1 MGRIDG
7 ATAICRVGW
16 RDNRDGLDVA
26 LAVNRLL
33 SAGAR
38 AWWLTTPH
46 EAADAGD
53 YLVELTSR
61 QQRALASIGV
71 ATTAWRGDIPAGA
84 RILTAP
90 TACLFAGTASKFP
103 YFAYYAVALL
113 RLGIDYMPCDGRALA
128 SGVLDD
134 ANVLILPGGFATWGI
149 DAAENAPGADAR
161 VRDFLDSGG
170 TAIGSCGG
178 AFYLSAGRPGWT
190 GTAQAKPLYTH
201 EYLQSGVGIVTL
213 QMQPGPLSVG
223 CPPTVE
229 VPYYHGPIYD
239 LVGDGVEVA
248 ATFHSLSL
256 PARLAI
262 DNPLDEALFRR
273 DMAGKPAILLASDN
287 RAGRRHAAHG
297 ADSRGRVRH
306 RAVLFS
312 PHPEMGDLVRKYI
325 ALDGYVRHYLPIRGF
340 GTLRDTLRHYRVTDA
355 PSFRLIANALHDL
368 MSDARSPAA
377 ARAPVA
383 NRVEETDLV
392 TLCEDAAGRLP
403 PFGDGEEGDLLQ
415 DVAGGIRT
423 RMATASG
430 RAAAAVKTAEHTAR
444 LWSSYAHLVQ
454 TISEHARTAPTAS
467 PAQALMELDLAVALL
482 ECWTRIAEFDRA
494 IAERG

>member
-1 MGRIDG
+1 MAGIDD

-38 AWWLTTPH
+38 AWWLMTAH

-53 YLVELTSR
+53 YLVEVTSR
-61 QQRALASIGV
+61 QQRALASLGV
-71 ATTAWRGDIPAGA
+71 ASSAWRGDIPGDA
-84 RILTAP
+84 RALSAP
-90 TACLFAGTASKFP
+90 AACLFAGTASKFP
-103 YFAYYAVALL
+103 YFAYYALALL
-113 RLGIDYMPCDGRALA
+113 RLGIDYVPCDGPALA
-128 SGVLDD
+128 SGMLDE
-134 ANVLILPGGFATWGI
+134 ANVLILPGGFATWGV

-161 VRDFLDSGG
+161 IRDFLESGG

-213 QMQPGPLSVG
+213 QMRPGPLALG

-239 LVGDGVEVA
+239 LVGAGVEVA

-256 PARLAI
+256 PGRLAI
-262 DNPLDEALFRR
+262 DNPLDEARFRR
-273 DMAGKPAILLASDN
+273 DMAGKPAILLASGD
-287 RAGRRHAAHG
+287 RAGRNQAAHDG
-297 ADSRGRVRH
+297 ASGGRTSH

-312 PHPEMGDLVRKYI
+312 PHPEMGDLIRKYI

-340 GTLRDTLRHYRVTDA
+340 GTLRDTLRHYRVNDA
-355 PSFRLIANALHDL
+355 PSFRLVSNAVHDL
-368 MSDARSPAA
+368 MSDARCSTA
-377 ARAPVA
+377 ARPPVA
-383 NRVEETDLV
+383 TCVAETDLV
-392 TLCEDAAGRLP
+392 TLCEHASMRLP
-403 PFGDGEEGDLLQ
+403 PFDEGDEGDLLR
-415 DVAGGIRT
+415 DVAAGIRA
-423 RMATASG
+423 RMAAVSA
-430 RAAAAVKTAEHTAR
+430 RAVAAAMTVKSNAR
-444 LWSSYAHLVQ
+444 LWQPYRHLVETITQHAQ
-454 TISEHARTAPTAS
+454 TPAAS
-467 PAQALMELDLAVALL
+467 SPGQALMEFDLDVALL
-482 ECWTRIAEFDRA
+482 ECWTRVAEFDRA
-494 IAERG
+494 LAGQG